1 MRRQAFSLVELLVAI
16 AIILM
21 LMAMMGAAVS
31 ATRGAQ
37 KKQATQALIGKL
49 DTVMQRQWES
59 YSARYVSTERL
70 KEAPGVADIQD
81 KAAARAWYLRRNI
94 ITADLPDRWTDV
106 KFLSE
111 HTDFLNPSPSG
122 PILFPQSH
130 LTAAQRAYI
139 GIWRNFTQPQQQTVG
154 TTFAGA
160 ECLFMIIMQGG
171 VANCL
176 ECAGLKTA
184 DIGDKDNDG
193 APEFHDA
200 WGNPIGYILWPAA
213 VELPAGSGTKFF
225 SGSRRLYPPIGGNGW
240 SSHPVVE
247 SDGAVLVL
255 TPALGMRPL
264 IYSAGADGEYGYER
278 SEEVSNLD
286 SGSSPRGRDCGNW
299 NAEPCRI
306 SGRPATGN
314 GAQHVLD
321 NLTNLDEEAKR

>member
-16 AIILM
+16 AIILI

-31 ATRGAQ
+31 AARGAQ
-37 KKQATQALIGKL
+37 KKQATQALIAKL
-49 DTVMQRQWES
+49 DTIMQRQWES
-59 YSARYVSTERL
+59 YSARHVSTERL

-139 GIWRNFTQPQQQTVG
+139 GIWRNFTSAQQQTVG

-184 DIGDKDNDG
+184 DIGDKDGDG

-213 VELPAGSGTKFF
+213 VQLPAAEGTAFF
-225 SGSRRLYPPIGGNGW
+225 SGSRALYPPIANASW
-240 SSHPVVE
+240 SSQPITN
-247 SDGAVLVL
+247 SDGVVITLSP
-255 TPALGMRPL
+255 TLGMKPL
-264 IYSAGADGEYGYER
+264 IYSAGPDGEYGYER
-278 SEEVSNLD
+278 SSEASNLAA
-286 SGSSPRGRDCGNW
+286 GSSPVGRDCGNW
-299 NAEPCRI
+299 NVDPCKA
-306 SGRPATGN
+306 SGQPRAGD
-314 GAQHVLD
+314 GQQYVLD
-321 NLTNLDEEAKR
+321 NLTNLDQEAKR